1 MRRVA
6 AAAALLALS
15 AVRPAA
21 CARRTQLQVPS
32 PPSAGFHA
40 DTFIFGG
47 GIDAQSSCVV
57 FTYLDD
63 DGSDTLRVAIG
74 DPRCTRIAIAAG
86 LTVVLTRPLVITR
99 SLRLE
104 CDYGAALVAPL
115 VPPVPR
121 ATVWDSLGG
130 STPQRDAIGA
140 AGVADNATLAGAL
153 PGACALDGGGVVRLI
168 TVPRTAPSGLR
179 VNITN
184 IVLRNGFADG
194 ASPQDGGGAIFLAAP
209 ASLLLLDHVSFFN
222 DSATNGGAIL
232 LANTSTLV
240 ALACRFA
247 DNVRLAC
254 SLASMMPQFA
264 DICLVYMRLACGS
277 SGRRNRCVQ
286 C

>member
-1 MRRVA
+1 MRRIA

-15 AVRPAA
+15 AVHPAA
-21 CARRTQLQVPS
+21 GTRRAQLQVPS
-32 PPSAGFHA
+32 SPPSAAFHA

-57 FTYLDD
+57 FTDLDD
-63 DGSDTLRVAIG
+63 NGSDTLRVAIG

-86 LTVVLTRPLVITR
+86 LTIALTRPLVITR

-104 CDYGAALVAPL
+104 CDYGAGLVAPL

-121 ATVWDSLGG
+121 STVWDSIGG
-130 STPQRDAIGA
+130 SAPQRDAIGA

-153 PGACALDGGGVVRLI
+153 PGACALDGGGVSRLI
-168 TVPRTAPSGLR
+168 TVPRTSPSGLR

-194 ASPQDGGGAIFLAAP
+194 GGPEDGGGAIFIAAP
-209 ASLLLLDHVSFFN
+209 ASLLVLDHVSFFN

-254 SLASMMPQFA
+254 LLASMMPRFA
-264 DICLVYMRLACGS
+264 DMCL
-277 SGRRNRCVQ
+277 
-286 C
+286 